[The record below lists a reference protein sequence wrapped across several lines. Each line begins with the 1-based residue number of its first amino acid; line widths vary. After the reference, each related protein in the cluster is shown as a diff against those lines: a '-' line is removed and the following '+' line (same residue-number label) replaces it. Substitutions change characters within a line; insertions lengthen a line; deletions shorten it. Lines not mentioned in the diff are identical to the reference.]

1 MKLGFAGIG
10 RMGDAMVHRLLGAGF
25 DVHVWNRTRDKL
37 APVVAAGAHE
47 ASSLRALAAAA
58 DLVLTT
64 VTDDAAVRAVYLGAD
79 GLLSGDVHGRTFADM
94 STILPDTIK
103 EIAAAAAARGAAFV
117 DAPVAGTV
125 APAREGRLLILAG
138 GEAADIERLKP
149 AFDVLGRR
157 TDHVGPVG
165 SGAAMKLV
173 INTLL
178 ATHWAV
184 LAEALGMGSRYG
196 LDYRRMLDIIGAS
209 PAAFGALPVKM
220 PLLLGDRSDIGFN
233 ITNVRKDLRTITDV
247 RRRRCRRRYPSRR
260 RRSTTIRP
268 HSTRASATTMSRTS
282 CGSCEEN

>member
-1 MKLGFAGIG
+1 VKLGFAGIG

-25 DVHVWNRTRDKL
+25 DVIVWNRTRDRL
-37 APVVAAGAHE
+37 AGVVRAGARE
-47 ASSLRALAAAA
+47 AASLPSLVSDA
-58 DLVLTT
+58 DAVLTAL
-64 VTDDAAVRAVYLGAD
+64 TDDAAVEAVYLGET
-79 GLLSGDVHGRTFADM
+79 GLLSGDVRGRVFADM
-94 STILPDTIK
+94 STILPATVQRV
-103 EIAAAAAARGAAFV
+103 AAAAAARGASFV

-138 GEAADIERLKP
+138 GDATDLAALKP

-196 LDYRRMLDIIGAS
+196 LDYRKMLDIIGAS
-209 PAAFGALPVKM
+209 PAAFGALPVKL
-220 PLLLGDRSDIGFN
+220 PRLLGEPAEIGFD
-233 ITNVRKDLRTITDV
+233 ITNVRKDLRTIAAFAAGLHAPIRVTQAALDDYQAAIDQGFGADDV
-247 RRRRCRRRYPSRR
+247 ADIVRFMR
-260 RRSTTIRP
+260 
-268 HSTRASATTMSRTS
+268 
-282 CGSCEEN
+282 E